1 MSSTKLLLTGATGY
15 VGGSVLTSLLNSS
28 NSQIKGLSISALV
41 RKQEQ
46 ADLLKAKGV
55 NGIVFSGLDD
65 TEIVR
70 RVASE
75 NDIVINTASA
85 FHAVAAGAIIDGLA
99 DRQKATGKK
108 SVLIHTSGTSSI
120 GDRPITGRYTETH
133 VFDDSNDDIYAYL
146 RKRED
151 IEPYQQRTTDLVVL
165 EHGEAKGIT
174 TYILM
179 SPTIYGIG
187 SGFFNR
193 TSIQIDAII
202 RAAQRDGV
210 TTVIGAGKAHW
221 DHVHI
226 EDLAVLYEL
235 LLARVLAGTTDDLPS
250 NKRGVYFNETGHHSW
265 REVSERV
272 AAAGKQV
279 GRLSTDE
286 VREETLEIASPKFGK
301 TLQPFVAELGFSSF
315 SRTQATQARQLLGWK
330 PQKNRK
336 DFEDSFVPEWEYL
349 AKEF

>member
-1 MSSTKLLLTGATGY
+1 M
-15 VGGSVLTSLLNSS
+15 
-28 NSQIKGLSISALV
+28 
-41 RKQEQ
+41 RKQEHV
-46 ADLLKAKGV
+46 DLLKTKGI
-55 NGIVFSGLDD
+55 NGILFSGLDD
-65 TEIVR
+65 TEVVR

-85 FHAVAAGAIIDGLA
+85 FHTASAEAIINGLA
-99 DRQKATGKK
+99 DRQKAAGKK
-108 SVLIHTSGTSSI
+108 PILIHVSSGTLSLVLSPFSQRANVSSQTSGTSSI
-120 GDRPITGRYTETH
+120 GDRPITKRYTETH
-133 VFDDSNDDIYAYL
+133 VFDDAKDDIYAYL

-151 IEPYQQRTTDLVVL
+151 LEQYAQRTTDLVVL
-165 EHGEAKGIT
+165 EKGDAAGIT

-202 RAAQRDGV
+202 RTAQREGV
-210 TTVIGAGKAHW
+210 TPVIGTGAAHW

-235 LLARVLAGTTDDLPS
+235 LLARELAGTATDLPS
-250 NKRGVYFNETGHHSW
+250 NKKGIYFNETGHHSW
-265 REVSERV
+265 REISERV

-279 GRLSTDE
+279 GRLPTDE
-286 VREETLEIASPKFGK
+286 VREETLERAA
-301 TLQPFVAELGFSSF
+301 TLNSAWTPSVAELGFSSF
-315 SRTQATQARQLLGWK
+315 SRTQASLARELLNWR

-349 AKEF
+349 AKDF

>member
-1 MSSTKLLLTGATGY
+1 M
-15 VGGSVLTSLLNSS
+15 
-28 NSQIKGLSISALV
+28 
-41 RKQEQ
+41 
-46 ADLLKAKGV
+46 
-55 NGIVFSGLDD
+55 
-65 TEIVR
+65 
-70 RVASE
+70 
-75 NDIVINTASA
+75 
-85 FHAVAAGAIIDGLA
+85 
-99 DRQKATGKK
+99 
-108 SVLIHTSGTSSI
+108 
-120 GDRPITGRYTETH
+120 
-133 VFDDSNDDIYAYL
+133 FDDSNDDIYAYL

-165 EHGEAKGIT
+165 EQGEAAGIT

-202 RAAQRDGV
+202 RAAQRDGI
-210 TTVIGAGKAHW
+210 TTVIGAGTAHW

-235 LLARVLAGTTDDLPS
+235 LLARVLAGTADLPS

-265 REVSERV
+265 RQVSERV

-279 GRLSTDE
+279 GRLATDE
-286 VREETLEIASPKFGK
+286 VREETLEVAAPKLGK
-301 TLQPFVAELGFSSF
+301 TLQPFVAELGFASF
-315 SRTQATQARQLLGWK
+315 SRTQAARARQLLGWK
-330 PQKNRK
+330 PQKTLE